1 MKEKNK
7 RKCVNG
13 SESLRL
19 NLRNGRGGVSV
30 SVKKKGK
37 ITTWMQGE
45 VVGAQ
50 HSKRLLRRAMR
61 PDPQNLISAD
71 PEPKPARGG
80 GSNHWNKE
88 TGRNKNNTTRMRTAA
103 GSFNFKEMYD
113 RNIEIPSLIDWL
125 DVQGKQHWNWTKTC
139 CK

>member
-1 MKEKNK
+1 VYIGMRVDDGRKIAQKIEETSRKHDEMKEKNK

-88 TGRNKNNTTRMRTAA
+88 TGRNKNNTTSNENRR
-103 GSFNFKEMYD
+103 GLLQFQ
-113 RNIEIPSLIDWL
+113 RN
-125 DVQGKQHWNWTKTC
+125 V
-139 CK
+139 